1 MDLENLD
8 FKVVDKEMEID
19 MASQATTVVPKK
31 NALGGNGREPKNT
44 PIDVTGGDEVAI

>member
-19 MASQATTVVPKK
+19 VASQATATVPKE
-31 NALGGNGREPKNT
+31 NAPGGNGREPEKA
-44 PIDVTGGDEVAI
+44 PIDATSGDEVAI